1 MHIEKHFFDTKNLL
15 KEIPAEEIS
24 CWLLNQGYFPERYV
38 LPPSFQVS
46 EFNLQ
51 EDLYNKD
58 ISDLKRREIQT
69 ISYPKSFLNERKFGT
84 IHPWNYHDV
93 VYYLHNNW
101 GKIIEHLFHKEQ
113 KIYSYSFPI
122 PVTKSKKGRIGNL
135 RAGRMIY
142 EWLQM
147 AERDLIIDGGKF
159 QYIVR
164 TDIANFY
171 SSIYTHS
178 IAWAL
183 HGRNEAL
190 NDKKFSFFGNKID
203 RLIQYSND
211 ARTNGI
217 SVGSALSDLISEI
230 ILAAIDLEVSR
241 KIKEKNPFAAV
252 RFKDDYRILCNS
264 EKDGNEI
271 LQILSEELSHYNL
284 VLNENKTSIYKLPD
298 GLYRIHDR
306 EYFPHSLKN
315 ESEIDFKVFEHTL
328 LIVLD
333 IHRRNPGTSI
343 IEKFLAE
350 LFNKDKNLK
359 IRFSDNHSRR
369 FQEIKKMI
377 ELLFFTKRESQK
389 ILCHVLSICD
399 WLYIEYYKM
408 FPQLKSYLKEKIEYE
423 IQIASENGSTFEVI
437 WYIFFSRFIKLGI
450 RDFKSLIGNKKIRE
464 NNFYCSMLLSKQ
476 QIFKD
481 SGIKLFTRPKEF
493 TGKKL
498 ASLVSVFD

>member
-46 EFNLQ
+46 ELNLQ

-69 ISYPKSFLNERKFGT
+69 ISYPKTFLNERKFGI
-84 IHPWNYHDV
+84 IHPWNYHDI
-93 VYYLHNNW
+93 VYHLHYNW
-101 GKIIEHLFHKEQ
+101 STIVDHLFHEEQ
-113 KIYSYSFPI
+113 KIFSYSFPI
-122 PVTKSKKGRIGNL
+122 PVTRKKKGRVGHL

-178 IAWAL
+178 IPWAL
-183 HGRNEAL
+183 HGREKAL
-190 NDKKFSFFGNKID
+190 KDKCFSLFGNKID

-217 SVGSALSDLISEI
+217 SIGSALSDLIAEI
-230 ILAAIDLEVSR
+230 VLAAIDLEVSK
-241 KIKEKNPFAAV
+241 KITDISFAAV

-264 EKDGNEI
+264 EKEGYEI
-271 LQILSEELSHYNL
+271 LQILSEELSQYNL
-284 VLNENKTSIYKLPD
+284 VLNENKTLIFKLPD

-306 EYFPHSLKN
+306 EYFPHSLKK

-350 LFNKDKNLK
+350 LFDKEKSLK
-359 IRFSDNHSRR
+359 IRISDNYARG

-399 WLYIEYYKM
+399 RLYNEYDKIY
-408 FPQLKSYLKEKIEYE
+408 PNLKDYLRDRIKYE
-423 IQIASENGSTFEVI
+423 IKIASENGSTFEVV

-450 RDFKSLIGNKKIRE
+450 RDFKSLIENEKIRG
-464 NNFYCSMLLSKQ
+464 NSFYKTMHLSKQ
-476 QIFKD
+476 EIYKNSKIQ
-481 SGIKLFTRPKEF
+481 LFTRPKEF
-493 TGKKL
+493 TGKNL
-498 ASLVSVFD
+498 ASLTAVFD